1 MKHPLLALVTAVA
14 LAACRGAQA
23 PPPDQPSTA
32 TGAPGHLSKEM
43 LSFLEFGKVGELPAP
58 AVRELPAT
66 VDFDEEHTARL
77 SALVP
82 GRVAELL
89 AQVGDT
95 VAEGQPLVAI
105 DSAEVKAAQ
114 ADLVKEA
121 SDLVV
126 AKRAAERAQRLQ
138 AAGAISEKEALQA
151 REDLTK
157 EQAEYDR
164 AHAALERLGVEPGAA
179 GDRYLLRAP
188 FAGTVVER
196 KAVVGMDA
204 TPEANAPLV
213 VVSDL
218 STLRV
223 TVRLPERLLPL
234 VHAGQPAV
242 VRVDAWSQDFPAAV
256 VKVGDVVD
264 EATRTVPVR
273 CRVPNADHRLKPAM
287 FARVTLHAP
296 TDVRLVAVPSTAL
309 LSDGE
314 TFRLIVRK
322 PDGSL
327 ELRPVEVGA
336 ELGDRVQIVRGAQVG
351 EEVVTK
357 GALFAARELEGS

>member
-1 MKHPLLALVTAVA
+1 MKPLLVALVTVA

-23 PPPDQPSTA
+23 PPPDAPSTA
-32 TGAPGHLSKEM
+32 TGAPGHLSNEM
-43 LSFLEFGKVGELPAP
+43 LSFLEFGTIGELPAP
-58 AVRELPAT
+58 AVRDLPAT
-66 VDFDEEHTARL
+66 VDFDEERTARMA
-77 SALVP
+77 ALVP

-89 AQVGDT
+89 VQVGDT
-95 VAEGQPLVAI
+95 VAEGQPLVAV

-126 AKRAAERAQRLQ
+126 AKRGAERAQRLQ
-138 AAGAISEKEALQA
+138 AAGAISEKEAFQA

-157 EQAEYDR
+157 EQAECDR

-179 GDRYLLRAP
+179 GNRYLLRAP

-196 KAVVGMDA
+196 KAVVGMEA
-204 TPEANAPLV
+204 TPEANDPLV

-218 STLRV
+218 SRLRV

-242 VRVDAWSQDFPAAV
+242 VRVDAWSQDFPAEV
-256 VKVGDVVD
+256 VKVGDVID
-264 EATRTVPVR
+264 EATRTIPVR
-273 CRVPNADHRLKPAM
+273 CRVRNDDRRLKPAM
-287 FARVTLHAP
+287 FARVALDAP
-296 TDVRLVAVPSTAL
+296 TDLRLVSVPTTAL

-314 TFRLIVRK
+314 TFRLVVRK
-322 PDGSL
+322 PDGTL
-327 ELRPVEVGA
+327 EIRAVDIGA
-336 ELGDRVQIVRGAQVG
+336 ELGDQVQIVRGAQVG

-357 GALFAARELEGS
+357 GALFAAREIAGS